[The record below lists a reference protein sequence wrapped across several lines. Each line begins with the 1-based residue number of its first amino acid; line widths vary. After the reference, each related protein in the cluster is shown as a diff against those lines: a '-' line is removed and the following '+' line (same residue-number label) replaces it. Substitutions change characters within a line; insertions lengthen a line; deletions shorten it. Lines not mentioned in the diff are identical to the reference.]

1 VTEADCYGA
10 VEVDSGKTVLFVP
23 HLPEDYATWMGQIY
37 PREHLQRKYAVDE
50 VHYTDEI
57 AQVLEKKK
65 PPMLLTLYGRNTDS
79 GSFCKEAA
87 FDGIGKFKEIINNSI
102 LHAVITEWCVT
113 LAFNNDR

>member
-1 VTEADCYGA
+1 
-10 VEVDSGKTVLFVP
+10 
-23 HLPEDYATWMGQIY
+23 
-37 PREHLQRKYAVDE
+37 
-50 VHYTDEI
+50 
-57 AQVLEKKK
+57 
-65 PPMLLTLYGRNTDS
+65 MLLTLYGRNTDS